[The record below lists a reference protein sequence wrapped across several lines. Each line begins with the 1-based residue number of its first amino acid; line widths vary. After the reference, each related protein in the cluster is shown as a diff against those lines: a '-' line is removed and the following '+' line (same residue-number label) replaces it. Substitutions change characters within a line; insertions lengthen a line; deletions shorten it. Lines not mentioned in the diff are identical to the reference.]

1 MRTIEQ
7 ATAFRRDFK
16 RESKGRHRETLD
28 ADLTSVLTALAADVI
43 IDARLR
49 DHALSG
55 EWYGYRECHIRPD
68 LLLIYRKIGDNLLR
82 LARLGSHSELF
93 KK

>member
-7 ATAFRRDFK
+7 STAFRRDFK
-16 RESKGRHRETLD
+16 RENKGRHRETPD
-28 ADLTSVLTALAADVI
+28 AELTSVLPALAADVI

-55 EWYGYRECHIRPD
+55 EGYGYR
-68 LLLIYRKIGDNLLR
+68 
-82 LARLGSHSELF
+82 
-93 KK
+93 